1 MTAQE
6 VCRRWLA
13 LGRED
18 ALWRALAAARPDFAW
33 ALAPSGGLVLP
44 RGWQEWYSRRAAGAA
59 RWRSASPRGVTVLE
73 GHLGTVFGVC
83 AHPQAPRALFSAGED
98 ARLRLWDAAT
108 GALAAAV
115 DVPSLQG
122 LFNVHAFATAGPG
135 SQCFAAAC
143 GFNGDVCLLPL
154 RAPPAGGPRLAARLT
169 AADLRARF
177 AAVGLDADDADAA
190 GGANLAAALEALRA
204 AEGARERCAAAL
216 PRPGGRDAGTEA
228 PPLAGVATPQGPG
241 VLLAGH
247 AAPVVAARD
256 RDGTLATCSF
266 DGSIRLWSVAAA
278 AAAGDAADAAA
289 REAAQKA
296 EAGARPPQPRQPPDF
311 AASTATLSDVPPDA
325 PLGPHEYSVAAI
337 CLPTGAPTTLVRG
350 GNDGLVKIWD
360 LEARTVTAALAGH
373 GGWIWCLEAGD
384 EAGNLMLSGATDSAI
399 RGWDLRAPRG
409 GNALRAETLP
419 NAGPVSGLAVRPAE
433 GRVASGSFDGQVRLF
448 DLRMW
453 GAPRA
458 AQTAGGGPRAQTG
471 PGLRGHTDRVARVAA
486 TASYVAS
493 ASFDTTLRVM
503 AFDDI
508 L

>member
-1 MTAQE
+1 M
-6 VCRRWLA
+6 CRRWLA

-18 ALWRALAAARPDFAW
+18 ALWRALAAARPDFSW
-33 ALAPSGGLVLP
+33 AFSGPSALVP
-44 RGWQEWYSRRAAGAA
+44 RGWQAWYSQRAAGAA
-59 RWRSASPRGVTVLE
+59 RWRSAAPRGVTVLE

-122 LFNVHAFATAGPG
+122 LFNVHAFAAPG
-135 SQCFAAAC
+135 GACFAAAC

-154 RAPPAGGPRLAARLT
+154 HAPSSAGGARLAARLT

-216 PRPGGRDAGTEA
+216 PRAAGRDAGTEA

-296 EAGARPPQPRQPPDF
+296 EASGSRLPQQRQPPVF
-311 AASTATLSDVPPDA
+311 ASSMATLSDVPPDA

-337 CLPTGAPTTLVRG
+337 CLPAGAPTTLVRG

-360 LEARTVTAALAGH
+360 LEARTVTSALAGH

-458 AQTAGGGPRAQTG
+458 AQCPGGAPRAQMG
-471 PGLRGHTDRVARVAA
+471 PGLRGHTDRVSRVAA

-493 ASFDTTLRVM
+493 AGFDTTVRVM